1 MVEDANRTNW
11 TAEEREWAERHIN
24 ADDIFDRMSEAE
36 CNKWLTKWRV
46 EEWKKQQ
53 PKKEQNLAQYMYEVA
68 GTLD

>member
-11 TAEEREWAERHIN
+11 TEWEKAWAEKHIN
-24 ADDIFDRMSEAE
+24 ADDVFDRMSEE
-36 CNKWLTKWRV
+36 QCNKYLTKRRV